1 MEGYEE
7 YEKMD
12 GALAFEDMVRLH
24 REMLQAIGDDED
36 GLELYDELLLKAVEY
51 AGIRARW
58 SRMSRLEKQA
68 ADEGRTAKHDSL
80 IVKCNQLA
88 RYLKQQGRD
97 TSWREELGYE
107 EERRVNRKRV
117 GDMGC
122 YLAFVSGLLSR

>member
-7 YEKMD
+7 YEKMS
-12 GALAFEDMVRLH
+12 GALALEDMIRLH
-24 REMLQAIGDDED
+24 REMLEAIGNDED
-36 GLELYDELLLKAVEY
+36 GLELYGELLLKAVEY

-58 SRMSRLEKQA
+58 YRMSRAEKQE

-97 TSWREELGYE
+97 VSWREELGYE